1 MTTDLPIPSPEL
13 NHLAQIIGQVVA
25 PVFLLAGVG
34 AFLNVCTGRLAR
46 IVDRSRNLEPRLL
59 ASRGKEHDR
68 LVGEIRLID
77 RRMRLVSRAVFF
89 TVLSALLICA
99 VVVLLFAAFL
109 TGWRIGTAVALLFI
123 VAMVAIGSGF
133 AIFLHETNLASRAV
147 RIRSEVLT
155 HQAEDAE

>member
-123 VAMVAIGSGF
+123 VAMVAIGSAF

-155 HQAEDAE
+155 HEAEELE

>member
-13 NHLAQIIGQVVA
+13 NHLAQIISQVVA

-123 VAMVAIGSGF
+123 VAMVAIGSAF

-155 HQAEDAE
+155 HEAEEPE

>member
-89 TVLSALLICA
+89 TVLSALRICA

>member
-1 MTTDLPIPSPEL
+1 
-13 NHLAQIIGQVVA
+13 
-25 PVFLLAGVG
+25 
-34 AFLNVCTGRLAR
+34 
-46 IVDRSRNLEPRLL
+46 
-59 ASRGKEHDR
+59 
-68 LVGEIRLID
+68 
-77 RRMRLVSRAVFF
+77 MRLVSRAVFF

>member
-147 RIRSEVLT
+147 RIRSEVIT